1 MDIKEKTGDFF
12 LYMAKMVFGGVI
24 LASIVSE
31 DIDRMWLYIIGFTV
45 FLIFAGGA
53 YLFYLLDKKK
63 GE

>member
-1 MDIKEKTGDFF
+1 
-12 LYMAKMVFGGVI
+12 MAKMVFGGVI